1 MNVWTCGHKILN
13 SKDNYRIIL
22 INDIKVNI
30 IMSMKN
36 YTQNDSKLPLDNDKD
51 VNSLNGRD

>member
-1 MNVWTCGHKILN
+1 M
-13 SKDNYRIIL
+13 DNYRIVL